1 MLFKLLSQSAEP
13 CVEFLPFD
21 IPFFLTA
28 QIITCFTFHAFFFTW
43 SHTHT
48 RARARARTACPHVGV
63 CQIIQPVFFYF
74 SSFCAPG
81 AELDLFYFQLWSSYA
96 FFLKRLSIVI
106 QAAHKHAHKYIF
118 MQRLIIYILLLTQ
131 VIPYH
136 FVQVIHILL
145 I

>member
-21 IPFFLTA
+21 IPFFSHGSDHHM
-28 QIITCFTFHAFFFTW
+28 FHFSCYFFHLVT
-43 SHTHT
+43 HTHT
-48 RARARARTACPHVGV
+48 RARARTACPHVGV
-63 CQIIQPVFFYF
+63 CQIIQPVFFIF
-74 SSFCAPG
+74 RSARRAQNSTFFTFNCDQAMH
-81 AELDLFYFQLWSSYA
+81 

-131 VIPYH
+131 LIPYH